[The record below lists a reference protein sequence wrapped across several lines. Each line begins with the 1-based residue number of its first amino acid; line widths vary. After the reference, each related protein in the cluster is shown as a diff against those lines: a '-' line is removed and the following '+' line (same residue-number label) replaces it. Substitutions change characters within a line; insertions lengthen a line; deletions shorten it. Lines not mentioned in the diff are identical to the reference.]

1 MLGLCN
7 GGGGRA
13 ARAAPPQCRRAGQ
26 GRAGLGAPRAAGT
39 GPAAALGPRSR
50 PPPAAVCAPRAACEW
65 QRRQPPSPACS
76 ALPAAGGGG
85 GGLASCALCRSPSP
99 RQSEPQRQQPGSP
112 SHGSVRAAHG
122 GRSSHEPP
130 TNPYNSPLNGHRR
143 QPALPPGSTAPTA
156 HPQLQ
161 PPPRRPARAQT
172 PPPPPPGPRSPA
184 RRRRP
189 VLTMGVQ
196 GFQDYIEKHCPSAVV
211 PVELQKLARG
221 SLVGGGRQRPPQT
234 PLRLLI
240 DADNCLH
247 RLYGGFYTD
256 WVSGGQWNHMLGYLA
271 ALAKACFN
279 GNIELFVFFNGA
291 LEKARLHE
299 WVKRQGNERQ
309 TAQQIVSHVQNKGT
323 PPPKVWFLPPVC
335 MAHCIRLALIRFHIK
350 VRRRRAQR
358 PESTPRASPR
368 GTPAPPPRCRSKMAA
383 GAAPGLAREGRRRRR
398 SGGCTQPLPSA
409 PQNVVEA
416 RGGGPS
422 FGGRNPRGIWLF
434 YSAAGRP
441 AGPAQASAG
450 PAGRP
455 AAPCASR
462 IEARPSS
469 REGFF
474 FASMFFRGRRSVDS
488 KCPFLPRAFPP
499 PPPLGS
505 GGRAGTSVPQVA
517 QSIED
522 HHQEVIAFCREK
534 GFHGLVAYD
543 SDYALCNIPYYFS
556 AHALKLSR
564 NGKSLTTSQY
574 LMHEVAKQLDLNP
587 NRFPIFAAL
596 LGNHILPDE
605 DLASFHW
612 SLLGP
617 EHPLASL
624 KVRAH
629 QLVLPPCDVVIKAVA
644 DYVRNIQD
652 TTDLDAIAKDVFQHS
667 QSRTD
672 DKVTRFKRAVAYY
685 SATNKPMP
693 FHPPHYLGRIEM
705 CSNERYKELREA
717 ARPNQFGM
725 PGIVP
730 PYVPSQMLN
739 IPQTSLQAKPV
750 AQQMSNQG
758 GAQGQG
764 PYPYSLSEPAI
775 TLETGGKSLSEQNNY
790 SNIPHEG
797 KHTPLYERSSPI
809 NPAQSGSPNHVDST
823 YFPASSTSSSSDN
836 DEGNGS
842 AVNHVSGNKI
852 GWEKTGAQSESQTR
866 GELGDQTKAEGS
878 SSASSGSQ
886 AADVKGNQTS
896 NPQIPCLLSMPTR
909 NHMDITTPPLPP
921 VAPEVLRVAEH
932 RHKKGLMYPYIFHVL
947 TKGEIKIAVSI
958 EDEANKDLPPAALLY
973 RPVRQYVYGV
983 LFSLA
988 ESRKKT
994 ERLAFRKN
1002 RLPPEFSPVIIKEWA
1017 AYKGKSPQTPELVEA
1032 LAFREWTCPNLK
1044 KLWLGKAVEDKNR
1057 RMRAFLA
1064 CMRSDTP
1071 AMLNPTNVPTHLMV
1085 LCCVLRYMVQW
1096 PGVRILRRQELD
1108 AFLAQALSPKLYEP
1122 DQLQELKIEN
1132 LDPRGIQLS
1141 ALFMSGVDMALFA
1154 NDACGQP
1161 IPWEHCCPWMYFDGK
1176 LFQTKLIKASREK
1189 VPLID
1194 LCDGQAE
1201 QAAKVEKMRQSILE
1215 GLNFSRQNHPLP
1227 FPPPPAMPFYPASMY
1242 PRHFGPVPPPQGRG
1256 RGFAGVYGFGGPYG
1270 ETVATG
1276 AYRAFRVAAAAGH
1289 SGAFSG
1295 NDSNRTSKF
1304 QGGVQPIPSQGGK
1317 LEIAGTVVG
1326 HWAGSRRGRG
1336 GRGPFPLQVVSVGGP
1351 ARGRPRGVISTP
1363 VIRTFG
1369 RGGRY
1374 YGRGYKSQG
1383 AIQGKPPYAASA
1395 EEVAKELKSKSEESK
1410 SSIVSSDG
1418 SLAENGVVNEE
1429 KPASQMNGNTGDIR
1443 ASNQSESALS
1453 NDSKMCNTN
1462 PHLNAL
1468 NADSVCHKDDTL
1480 EATVLKKEE

>member
-1 MLGLCN
+1 
-7 GGGGRA
+7 
-13 ARAAPPQCRRAGQ
+13 
-26 GRAGLGAPRAAGT
+26 
-39 GPAAALGPRSR
+39 
-50 PPPAAVCAPRAACEW
+50 
-65 QRRQPPSPACS
+65 
-76 ALPAAGGGG
+76 
-85 GGLASCALCRSPSP
+85 
-99 RQSEPQRQQPGSP
+99 
-112 SHGSVRAAHG
+112 
-122 GRSSHEPP
+122 
-130 TNPYNSPLNGHRR
+130 
-143 QPALPPGSTAPTA
+143 
-156 HPQLQ
+156 
-161 PPPRRPARAQT
+161 
-172 PPPPPPGPRSPA
+172 
-184 RRRRP
+184 
-189 VLTMGVQ
+189 MGVQ

-221 SLVGGGRQRPPQT
+221 SLVGGGRQRPPHT
-234 PLRLLI
+234 PLRLLV

-271 ALAKACFN
+271 ALAKACFG

-335 MAHCIRLALIRFHIK
+335 MAHCIRLALIRFHVK
-350 VRRRRAQR
+350 
-358 PESTPRASPR
+358 
-368 GTPAPPPRCRSKMAA
+368 
-383 GAAPGLAREGRRRRR
+383 
-398 SGGCTQPLPSA
+398 
-409 PQNVVEA
+409 
-416 RGGGPS
+416 
-422 FGGRNPRGIWLF
+422 
-434 YSAAGRP
+434 
-441 AGPAQASAG
+441 
-450 PAGRP
+450 
-455 AAPCASR
+455 
-462 IEARPSS
+462 
-469 REGFF
+469 
-474 FASMFFRGRRSVDS
+474 
-488 KCPFLPRAFPP
+488 
-499 PPPLGS
+499 
-505 GGRAGTSVPQVA
+505 VA

-522 HHQEVIAFCREK
+522 HHQEVIGFCREN

-652 TTDLDAIAKDVFQHS
+652 TSDLDAIAKDVFQHS

-672 DKVTRFKRAVAYY
+672 DKVIRFKRAIGYY
-685 SATNKPMP
+685 SATSKPMA
-693 FHPPHYLGRIEM
+693 FHPPHYL
-705 CSNERYKELREA
+705 A
-717 ARPNQFGM
+717 ARPNPFGM

-730 PYVPSQMLN
+730 PYVPPQMLN

-750 AQQMSNQG
+750 APQVPSS
-758 GAQGQG
+758 GAPGQAPH
-764 PYPYSLSEPAI
+764 PYGLAEPALA
-775 TLETGGKSLSEQNNY
+775 LETSGKNPTEQSY
-790 SNIPHEG
+790 GNIPPEG

-809 NPAQSGSPNHVDST
+809 NPAPGGSPNHVDSA
-823 YFPASSTSSSSDN
+823 YFPGSSTSSSSDN
-836 DEGNGS
+836 DEGSGG
-842 AVNHVSGNKI
+842 AANHISGNKI
-852 GWEKTGAQSESQTR
+852 GWEKTGSHSEPQAR
-866 GELGDQTKAEGS
+866 GDPGDQTKAEGS
-878 SSASSGSQ
+878 STASSGSQ
-886 AADVKGNQTS
+886 LAEGKGSQVGTVQ
-896 NPQIPCLLSMPTR
+896 PIPCLLSMPTR

-958 EDEANKDLPPAALLY
+958 EDEASKDLPPAALLY

-988 ESRKKT
+988 ESRKKA

-1002 RLPPEFSPVIIKEWA
+1002 RLPPEFSPVIVKEWA

-1044 KLWLGKAVEDKNR
+1044 RLWLGKAVEDKNR

-1071 AMLNPTNVPTHLMV
+1071 AMLNPASVPTHLTV

-1096 PGVRILRRQELD
+1096 PGARILRRQELD

-1161 IPWEHCCPWMYFDGK
+1161 VPWEHCCPWMYFDGK
-1176 LFQTKLIKASREK
+1176 LFQSKLLKASREK
-1189 VPLID
+1189 TPLID

-1215 GLNFSRQNHPLP
+1215 GLNFSRQSHPLP
-1227 FPPPPAMPFYPASMY
+1227 FPPPAALPFYPTSVY
-1242 PRHFGPVPPPQGRG
+1242 PRHFGPVPPAQGRG
-1256 RGFAGVYGFGGPYG
+1256 RGFAGVCGFGGPYG

-1276 AYRAFRVAAAAGH
+1276 AYRAFRVTAAAGH
-1289 SGAFSG
+1289 CGAFSG
-1295 NDSNRTSKF
+1295 SDSSRTSKS
-1304 QGGVQPIPSQGGK
+1304 QGGIQPIPSQGGK

-1374 YGRGYKSQG
+1374 YGRGYKNQG
-1383 AIQGKPPYAASA
+1383 VIQGKPPYAASA
-1395 EEVAKELKSKSEESK
+1395 EEVAKELKSRSGESK
-1410 SSIVSSDG
+1410 SSAVSSDG
-1418 SLAENGVVNEE
+1418 SLAENGAVAEE
-1429 KPASQMNGNTGDIR
+1429 KPAPQMNGSAGDAR
-1443 ASNQSESALS
+1443 APSHSESALN
-1453 NDSKMCNTN
+1453 NDSKTCNTN

-1468 NADSVCHKDDTL
+1468 STDSACRRADAL
-1480 EATVLKKEE
+1480 EAAVLKKEE

>member
-1 MLGLCN
+1 MEPGKRLEHQEQLRELERFSLEKRRLGRDLLTLCN
-7 GGGGRA
+7 CWTGGW
-13 ARAAPPQCRRAGQ
+13 
-26 GRAGLGAPRAAGT
+26 T
-39 GPAAALGPRSR
+39 
-50 PPPAAVCAPRAACEW
+50 
-65 QRRQPPSPACS
+65 
-76 ALPAAGGGG
+76 
-85 GGLASCALCRSPSP
+85 
-99 RQSEPQRQQPGSP
+99 
-112 SHGSVRAAHG
+112 
-122 GRSSHEPP
+122 
-130 TNPYNSPLNGHRR
+130 
-143 QPALPPGSTAPTA
+143 
-156 HPQLQ
+156 
-161 PPPRRPARAQT
+161 
-172 PPPPPPGPRSPA
+172 
-184 RRRRP
+184 
-189 VLTMGVQ
+189 
-196 GFQDYIEKHCPSAVV
+196 
-211 PVELQKLARG
+211 
-221 SLVGGGRQRPPQT
+221 
-234 PLRLLI
+234 
-240 DADNCLH
+240 
-247 RLYGGFYTD
+247 
-256 WVSGGQWNHMLGYLA
+256 
-271 ALAKACFN
+271 
-279 GNIELFVFFNGA
+279 
-291 LEKARLHE
+291 
-299 WVKRQGNERQ
+299 
-309 TAQQIVSHVQNKGT
+309 
-323 PPPKVWFLPPVC
+323 
-335 MAHCIRLALIRFHIK
+335 
-350 VRRRRAQR
+350 
-358 PESTPRASPR
+358 
-368 GTPAPPPRCRSKMAA
+368 
-383 GAAPGLAREGRRRRR
+383 
-398 SGGCTQPLPSA
+398 
-409 PQNVVEA
+409 
-416 RGGGPS
+416 
-422 FGGRNPRGIWLF
+422 
-434 YSAAGRP
+434 
-441 AGPAQASAG
+441 
-450 PAGRP
+450 
-455 AAPCASR
+455 
-462 IEARPSS
+462 
-469 REGFF
+469 
-474 FASMFFRGRRSVDS
+474 
-488 KCPFLPRAFPP
+488 
-499 PPPLGS
+499 
-505 GGRAGTSVPQVA
+505 QVA

-596 LGNHILPDE
+596 LG
-605 DLASFHW
+605 AW
-612 SLLGP
+612 SGRTRRNSLNLKEGRFELGIGKEFFP
-617 EHPLASL
+617 MRV
-624 KVRAH
+624 VRAH

-693 FHPPHYLGRIEM
+693 FHPPHYF
-705 CSNERYKELREA
+705 A

-836 DEGNGS
+836 DEGNGG

-852 GWEKTGAQSESQTR
+852 GWEKPGTQSESQTR

-1304 QGGVQPIPSQGGK
+1304 QGGNYTQTPFLRASGNGFSTVRIHIYVLNKGGK
-1317 LEIAGTVVG
+1317 QALGVLTLLECRKMSDNLTVSIEEVG
-1326 HWAGSRRGRG
+1326 HVVKSGQIS
-1336 GRGPFPLQVVSVGGP
+1336 FPLMWNFTVMIVKIK
-1351 ARGRPRGVISTP
+1351 A
-1363 VIRTFG
+1363 
-1369 RGGRY
+1369 
-1374 YGRGYKSQG
+1374 SQRSYLHSG
-1383 AIQGKPPYAASA
+1383 DKNFRKRRKGKPPYAASA

-1410 SSIVSSDG
+1410 SSLVSSDG
-1418 SLAENGVVNEE
+1418 SLAENGVVTEE

-1468 NADSVCHKDDTL
+1468 NADSVCHKDDAL